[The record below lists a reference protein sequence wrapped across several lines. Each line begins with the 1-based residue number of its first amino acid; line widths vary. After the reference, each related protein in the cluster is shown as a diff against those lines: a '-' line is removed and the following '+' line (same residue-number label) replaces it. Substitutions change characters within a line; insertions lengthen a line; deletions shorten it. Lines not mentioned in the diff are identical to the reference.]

1 MLIVGLT
8 GNIAA
13 GKSAVASRLAA
24 LGVPVIDAD
33 LLAREAVDPGMP
45 ALGQIVERWGLRI
58 LTPSGTLDRA
68 ALRGIVFSDAAE
80 RAALD
85 AIVHPEVARL
95 REARAAAE
103 RARGAPLVI
112 CDIPLLFEAGLENTV
127 DLVVL
132 VDAPDAIRRAR
143 LIGDRG
149 LAPDEADA
157 MMAAQMP
164 AALKRERAQQIV
176 DNDGTHAELDAKVRT
191 LHAALLRLSRAH
203 A

>member
-24 LGVPVIDAD
+24 LGAPVIDAD
-33 LLAREAVDPGMP
+33 LLAREAVNPGTP
-45 ALGQIVERWGLRI
+45 ALARIVERWGHRM
-58 LTPSGTLDRA
+58 LTAGGVLDRA
-68 ALRGIVFSDAAE
+68 ALRGIVFADATE

-95 REARAAAE
+95 RDERAAE
-103 RARGAPLVI
+103 QRARGAALVI
-112 CDIPLLFEAGLENTV
+112 CDIPLLFEVGLERTV

-132 VDAPDAIRRAR
+132 VDAPDALRRAR

-157 MMAAQMP
+157 MMAAQVP
-164 AALKRERAQQIV
+164 AARKRARAHHIIE
-176 DNDGTHAELDAKVRT
+176 NDGSLEELDAKVRT
-191 LHAALLRLSRAH
+191 LHEALLRAARAR